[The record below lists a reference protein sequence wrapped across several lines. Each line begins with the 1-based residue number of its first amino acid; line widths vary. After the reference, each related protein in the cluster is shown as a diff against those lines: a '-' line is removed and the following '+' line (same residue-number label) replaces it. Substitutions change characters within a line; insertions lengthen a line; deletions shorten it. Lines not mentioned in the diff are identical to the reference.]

1 MKAGNLSESEG
12 SDAFWVPLYSSIYL
26 RESHVQGNRFDLE
39 NPGLDRALACREWL
53 TSRGWSEPI
62 FADSGNGAHL
72 LCRVSLPT
80 DDYRYVELSLK
91 ALASQFDDDDVLVDV
106 GNYNLIAFVEKVTLQ
121 SHEITREDIDLLRAH
136 GFSDADVLD
145 IASAAAAR
153 SFYSKMVDSLG
164 VEPSPEWLERSES
177 VLGQELLQTLTVG
190 RPFSNSDGTQITL

>member
-1 MKAGNLSESEG
+1 MEHGAALRNNFLDAGQVEDVVG
-12 SDAFWVPLYSSIYL
+12 DYS
-26 RESHVQGNRFDLE
+26 HGHLE
-39 NPGLDRALACREWL
+39 PAEVA
-53 TSRGWSEPI
+53 
-62 FADSGNGAHL
+62 
-72 LCRVSLPT
+72 
-80 DDYRYVELSLK
+80 
-91 ALASQFDDDDVLVDV
+91 
-106 GNYNLIAFVEKVTLQ
+106 LIAFVEKVTLQ